1 MTTCCKL
8 AVGRIQLQRKHSE
21 MTTDD
26 GDANDTGVALP
37 DSEAWKIPKLCIYVA
52 LFLISWGLGTS
63 IIVESKSMTSFIPAF
78 FGVPI
83 GLMGLF
89 CFWFAE
95 QRKIW
100 MHVAALFGLIT
111 ALAGLDIFRSLAS
124 DSNPFDNPVAA
135 VSKLMLLIVGVWFSF
150 VMASSFAKA
159 RALSRAKDATTD

>member
-1 MTTCCKL
+1 MT
-8 AVGRIQLQRKHSE
+8 E
-21 MTTDD
+21 
-26 GDANDTGVALP
+26 NDREDSDVGVASL
-37 DSEAWKIPKLCIYVA
+37 DLEAWKIPKLCIYVA

-100 MHVAALFGLIT
+100 MHVAALFGLMT
-111 ALAGLDIFRSLAS
+111 ALAGLDIFRSLESGS
-124 DSNPFDNPVAA
+124 DLFDNPVAA
-135 VSKLMLLIVGVWFSF
+135 VSKLMLLIVGGWFSF
-150 VMASSFAKA
+150 IMALSFIKA
-159 RALSRAKDATTD
+159 RALRLAEEANTD